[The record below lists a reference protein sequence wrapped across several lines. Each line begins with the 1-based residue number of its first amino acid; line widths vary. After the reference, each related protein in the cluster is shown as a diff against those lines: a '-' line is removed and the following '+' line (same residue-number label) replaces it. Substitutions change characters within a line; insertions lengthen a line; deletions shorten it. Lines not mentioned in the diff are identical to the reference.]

1 MCNKHQ
7 MVIKELAMDSW
18 ASILI
23 WLITRNEFGMP
34 VPKIVTEIFGEHFK
48 DHDVLY
54 IDLSYTATKHISLYY
69 ILLADQP
76 ELLCCYRILVHI
88 RCISVKWTYIYIYGS
103 TVEIIAW
110 IMNSSCTNSIQFSIQ
125 TSRLFLFNSFTKVKH
140 CVTWSFEH
148 RERSKQLNYP

>member
-1 MCNKHQ
+1 MQQTSDGNQGVGNGLMSLNINMIDYSKWIWHASSQDSDRDIRWAFQRSWCTVYWFILHRHQ
-7 MVIKELAMDSW
+7 TYI
-18 ASILI
+18 II
-23 WLITRNEFGMP
+23 
-34 VPKIVTEIFGEHFK
+34 
-48 DHDVLY
+48 LY
-54 IDLSYTATKHISLYY
+54 ITCRSARIAVLLSDSRTYSLYFGQMD
-69 ILLADQP
+69 I
-76 ELLCCYRILVHI
+76 
-88 RCISVKWTYIYIYGS
+88 YIYIYGS